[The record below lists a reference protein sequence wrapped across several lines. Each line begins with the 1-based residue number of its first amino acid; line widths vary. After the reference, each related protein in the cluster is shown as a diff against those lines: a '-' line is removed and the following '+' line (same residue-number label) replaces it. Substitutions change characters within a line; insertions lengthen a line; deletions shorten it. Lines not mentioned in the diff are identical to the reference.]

1 MMAETLERKTRRCVK
16 CKQEYPAEA
25 FQDTPSKFFPGGK
38 CYFCTPCLEQMVPP
52 DNLGEVDRLMRWL
65 DLPFDLNKWTQLY
78 KQHGKH
84 TLSAYFNLLYDDHYE
99 PLRWADENERWRQA
113 RAEGTID
120 SEIKELSEANLKRL
134 RKVWSGAYKPEQ
146 LLWLDDFYN
155 KIVATQ
161 NVSTPILQEKARD
174 FCELQLHIKE
184 GLRAGVDVSK
194 MMKQA
199 DDIVKT
205 YHFEASNA
213 KSAADFESVGE
224 LMVYYG
230 KKGWHP
236 NWHNE
241 PQDSIDFMMEN
252 IQNYLKRLVLNEGNF
267 AEQVEDKRARYNMTE
282 RLEQIENEKVD
293 FDEMADIEY
302 EGDKE
307 LAAELAQGVDEN
319 E

>member
-1 MMAETLERKTRRCVK
+1 METLEKKTRRCLK
-16 CKQEYPAEA
+16 CKRDQPQEF
-25 FQDTPSKFFPGGK
+25 FQSTPSKFFPGGK
-38 CYFCTPCLEQMVPP
+38 CYICTPCLETMIKQ
-52 DNLGEVDRLMRWL
+52 DNLGDVDRLMRWL

-78 KQHGKH
+78 AQHKDH
-84 TLSAYFNLLYDDHYE
+84 TLTAYFNLLYDDHYE
-99 PLRWADENERWRQA
+99 PLKWADENERWRLA
-113 RAEGTID
+113 REEGTID
-120 SEIKELSEANLKRL
+120 DEIKVLNESKLKRL
-134 RKVWSGAYKPEQ
+134 RKVWSAAYKPEQ
-146 LLWLDDFYN
+146 LLWLDNFYN
-155 KIVATQ
+155 QIVATQ

-184 GLRAGVDVSK
+184 GLRSGADVSK

-236 NWHNE
+236 NWHTE

-252 IQNYLKRLVLNEGNF
+252 IQNYLKRLVINEGNF

-282 RLEQIENEKVD
+282 RLEEIENEKVD
-293 FDEMADIEY
+293 FDETADVEY
-302 EGDKE
+302 EGEDD
-307 LAAELAQGVDEN
+307 LSAELMGGGIDE
-319 E
+319 

>member
-1 MMAETLERKTRRCVK
+1 MVETSDKKIRRCLK
-16 CKQEYPAEA
+16 CKREQPLEL
-25 FQDTPSKFFPGGK
+25 FQRTPSKYFPNGV
-38 CYFCTPCLEQMVPP
+38 CYICTPCLEAMTKQ

-78 KQHGKH
+78 AQHKDH
-84 TLSAYFNLLYDDHYE
+84 TLTAYFNLLYDDHYSA
-99 PLRWADENERWRQA
+99 LQWQDENERWRQA
-113 RAEGTID
+113 RLEGTID
-120 SEIKELSEANLKRL
+120 DEIQALGEAKLKKL
-134 RKVWSGAYKPEQ
+134 RKIWSGAYAPEQ
-146 LLWLDDFYN
+146 LLWLDNFYN
-155 KIVATQ
+155 SIVATQ

-184 GLRAGVDVSK
+184 GLRAGVDVK
-194 MMKQA
+194 KLMDAA
-199 DDIVKT
+199 DNIVKV

-252 IQNYLKRLVLNEGNF
+252 IQNYLKRLVINEGNF

-282 RLEQIENEKVD
+282 QLEEIENERVEL
-293 FDEMADIEY
+293 DETADIDY
-302 EGDKE
+302 EDEEGLSDELGGDT
-307 LAAELAQGVDEN
+307 DE
-319 E
+319 

>member
-1 MMAETLERKTRRCVK
+1 MEEKKLRKCLK
-16 CKQEYPAEA
+16 CRQDLPVEK
-25 FQDTPSKFFPGGK
+25 FQYTPSNFFPGHRSL
-38 CYFCTPCLEQMVPP
+38 FCTNCLQIMVKQ

-78 KQHGKH
+78 AQHKER
-84 TLSAYFNLLYDDHYE
+84 TLSAYFNLLYDDHYSA
-99 PLRWADENERWRQA
+99 LQWQDENERWRLA
-113 RAEGTID
+113 REEGTID
-120 SEIKELSEANLKRL
+120 EEIETLTEGKLKKL
-134 RKVWSGAYKPEQ
+134 KKVWSAAYKPEQ
-146 LLWLDDFYN
+146 LLWLDNFYN
-155 KIVATQ
+155 QIVATQ

-184 GLRAGVDVSK
+184 GLRSGVDVSK

-236 NWHNE
+236 NWHTE

-252 IQNYLKRLVLNEGNF
+252 IQNYLKRLVMNEGNF
-267 AEQVEDKRARYNMTE
+267 AEQVEEKRARYNMTE
-282 RLEQIENEKVD
+282 RLEEIENEKVE
-293 FDEMADIEY
+293 FDETADIEY
-302 EGDKE
+302 EGDDD
-307 LAAELAQGVDEN
+307 LAAELMGGGIDE
-319 E
+319 

>member
-1 MMAETLERKTRRCVK
+1 MAETNEKKTRRCLK
-16 CKQEYPAEA
+16 CKREQPQEF
-25 FQDTPSKFFPGGK
+25 FQHTPSKFFPNNK
-38 CYFCTPCLEQMVPP
+38 CYICTPCLEAMTPQ

-78 KQHGKH
+78 QQHKDH
-84 TLSAYFNLLYDDHYE
+84 TLTAYFNLLYDEHYE
-99 PLRWADENERWRQA
+99 PLRWADENERWRLA
-113 RAEGTID
+113 REEHTID
-120 SEIKELSEANLKRL
+120 DEIKVLGAAKMKKLKET
-134 RKVWSGAYKPEQ
+134 WSASYNTEQ
-146 LLWLDDFYN
+146 LLWLENFYN

-184 GLRAGVDVSK
+184 GLRANIDVSK

-236 NWHNE
+236 NWHTE

-282 RLEQIENEKVD
+282 RLEAIENEKVD
-293 FDEMADIEY
+293 FDETADIEY
-302 EGDKE
+302 EDDDA
-307 LAAELAQGVDEN
+307 LAAELNGGGGIDE
-319 E
+319 

>member
-1 MMAETLERKTRRCVK
+1 METSERKTRRCIK
-16 CKQEYPAEA
+16 CKQERPD
-25 FQDTPSKFFPGGK
+25 FQFQSTSSKFFPGGK
-38 CYFCTPCLEQMVPP
+38 CYICTPCLETMIKQ

-78 KQHGKH
+78 DQHKDH
-84 TLSAYFNLLYDDHYE
+84 TLTAYFNLLYDDHYE
-99 PLRWADENERWRQA
+99 PLRWADENERWRMA
-113 RAEGTID
+113 REEGTID
-120 SEIKELSEANLKRL
+120 EEIKVLGDAKLKHL
-134 RKVWSGAYKPEQ
+134 RKIWSAAYKPEQ
-146 LLWLDDFYN
+146 LIWLEDFYN

-184 GLRAGVDVSK
+184 GLRKNDDVSK

-205 YHFEASNA
+205 YGFTATNA

-236 NWHNE
+236 NWHTE

-282 RLEQIENEKVD
+282 RLEEIENEKVD
-293 FDEMADIEY
+293 FDETADIEY
-302 EGDKE
+302 ENDEE
-307 LAAELAQGVDEN
+307 LAAELNEGGV
-319 E
+319 

>member
-1 MMAETLERKTRRCVK
+1 MAETNEKKTRRCLK
-16 CKQEYPAEA
+16 CKREWPQEF
-25 FQDTPSKFFPGGK
+25 FQHTPSKFFPNNK
-38 CYFCTPCLEQMVPP
+38 CYICTPCLEAMTPQ

-78 KQHGKH
+78 QQHKDH
-84 TLSAYFNLLYDDHYE
+84 TLTAYFNLLYDEHYE
-99 PLRWADENERWRQA
+99 PLRWADENERWRLA
-113 RAEGTID
+113 REEHTID
-120 SEIKELSEANLKRL
+120 DEIKVLGAAKMKKLKET
-134 RKVWSGAYKPEQ
+134 WSASYNTEQ
-146 LLWLDDFYN
+146 LLWLENFYN

-184 GLRAGVDVSK
+184 GLRANIDVSK

-236 NWHNE
+236 NWHTE

-282 RLEQIENEKVD
+282 RLEAIENEKVD
-293 FDEMADIEY
+293 FDETADIEY
-302 EGDKE
+302 EDDDA
-307 LAAELAQGVDEN
+307 LAAELNGGGGIDE
-319 E
+319 